1 MNAPQLICKSLAK
14 NTLSVTGIP
23 AFLSVGTEVN
33 LNVIAMALSGF
44 SDEHNS
50 LWREMCSSHSM
61 ELSHPYL
68 RAMFDFLTT
77 ESEYYN
83 EVLVRAVL
91 QKQFL

>member
-1 MNAPQLICKSLAK
+1 MFWAGS
-14 NTLSVTGIP
+14 
-23 AFLSVGTEVN
+23 EVN

-83 EVLVRAVL
+83 EVLVSVYFNAL
-91 QKQFL
+91 SFLSNIIVVHFPIKTMFSFM

>member
-1 MNAPQLICKSLAK
+1 MFWAGS
-14 NTLSVTGIP
+14 
-23 AFLSVGTEVN
+23 EVN

-83 EVLVRAVL
+83 EVLVSVYFHTL
-91 QKQFL
+91 SFLSNIHVFK